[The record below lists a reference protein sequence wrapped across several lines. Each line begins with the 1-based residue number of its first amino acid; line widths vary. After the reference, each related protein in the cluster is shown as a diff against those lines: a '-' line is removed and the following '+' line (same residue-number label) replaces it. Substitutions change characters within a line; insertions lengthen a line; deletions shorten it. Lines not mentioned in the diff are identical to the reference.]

1 MNLIQSNI
9 KTMSSREIAELTG
22 KRHSDVKR
30 DISVM
35 AEQLNLDVSNFAQI
49 YIDQSNRNQ
58 TEYLLDQETSL
69 CLVSGYSAPLRMAII
84 KRWSELE
91 SQSLKPKLP
100 DFTNPVEAARAWANE
115 VEAKQI
121 AQEQLKLA
129 APKVEYFDRVAD
141 VNNYMNATTVGQ
153 KVGMSGNALNKH
165 LEQFNVYNRTIKTG
179 RVFQQWF
186 IHKGLGVM
194 KKTDNG
200 YNQSRFTNKGEQWV
214 IEKLTSEGIV

>member
-1 MNLIQSNI
+1 MNLINSNI

-22 KRHSDVKR
+22 KEHRHVRR
-30 DISVM
+30 DIQIM
-35 AEQLNLDVSNFAQI
+35 CEQLK
-49 YIDQSNRNQ
+49 IDESRFGHTYVDSMNRNQ
-58 TEYLLDQETSL
+58 YEYLLDQETSL
-69 CLVSGYSAPLRMAII
+69 CLVAGYSAPLRMAII
-84 KRWSELE
+84 KRWKELE
-91 SQSLKPKLP
+91 DQALKPQLP

-121 AQEQLKLA
+121 AQEQLQIA

-141 VNNYMNATTVGQ
+141 VHNYMNATTVGQ
-153 KVGMSGNALNKH
+153 KVGLSGTALNKQ
-165 LEQFNVYNRTIKTG
+165 LEQFNVYNRAIKTG

-186 IHKGLGVM
+186 IDQGLGVM

-214 IEKLTSEGIV
+214 IQKFISEGLV